1 MHSLFINKLL
11 LSRFRFWLSLLVVE
25 KVSDLFAQQVQEYQ
39 VCFNIALK
47 RFVVCFKKRW
57 LTIRLFIPIALS
69 LKVPFMPIAS
79 WWRVA

>member
-11 LSRFRFWLSLLVVE
+11 LSPFRFWLSLLVVE

-47 RFVVCFKKRW
+47 RFVACFKKR
-57 LTIRLFIPIALS
+57 
-69 LKVPFMPIAS
+69 
-79 WWRVA
+79 